1 MELTE
6 LEIKL
11 IEQVRLLDW
20 GKIEVA
26 IKDGKP
32 VMISV
37 KRDIKLDT

>member
-26 IKDGKP
+26 IKNGKP
-32 VMISV
+32 VMISL